1 MPMSNPFEYGT
12 AVTGA
17 SFCNRKKEIRDL
29 RNSMDSA
36 ERVFVYSE
44 RRMGKTSLI
53 MNLRKLLDQ
62 KSYVLAYV
70 DLFATESEES
80 FATAT
85 AKALTNALESK
96 TDRVLTVAKRLFSR
110 FTPSL
115 SVDEEGKP
123 QLTLGMSRNLEVKES
138 IEEVLRAPA
147 KIAAET
153 ARKVIVVFDEFQRI
167 MDYDSGDRVE
177 RSLRSIIQTQPEVG
191 YIFMG
196 SRKHL
201 IRDMFLNQS
210 RPLYRSAG
218 HYPLGPIDVSH
229 WQSFIRNKFSQA
241 DKEIS
246 AQLVDQLCTYTE
258 GHPSYTQQLCH
269 AIWGRV
275 DEGRTVKHSDV
286 EMGVQQL
293 LQRESYA
300 YTILWESLPL
310 NPRRLLR
317 GLALEH
323 SPVATFSSAFASK
336 YSLGSGSS
344 IQRAAEG
351 LEERDVI
358 ERDQKRYFI
367 VDRFFKI
374 WLRKRESTLGL
385 A

>member
-1 MPMSNPFEYGT
+1 
-12 AVTGA
+12 
-17 SFCNRKKEIRDL
+17 
-29 RNSMDSA
+29 MDSA

-167 MDYDSGDRVE
+167 MDYDSGIGSNAPYAASFRPN
-177 RSLRSIIQTQPEVG
+177 LRSATSLWAAVSTSSGTCSSTSQSDG
-191 YIFMG
+191 C
-196 SRKHL
+196 
-201 IRDMFLNQS
+201 MFALRENASVCQS
-210 RPLYRSAG
+210 
-218 HYPLGPIDVSH
+218 V
-229 WQSFIRNKFSQA
+229 
-241 DKEIS
+241 
-246 AQLVDQLCTYTE
+246 
-258 GHPSYTQQLCH
+258 
-269 AIWGRV
+269 
-275 DEGRTVKHSDV
+275 
-286 EMGVQQL
+286 
-293 LQRESYA
+293 
-300 YTILWESLPL
+300 
-310 NPRRLLR
+310 
-317 GLALEH
+317 
-323 SPVATFSSAFASK
+323 
-336 YSLGSGSS
+336 
-344 IQRAAEG
+344 
-351 LEERDVI
+351 
-358 ERDQKRYFI
+358 
-367 VDRFFKI
+367 
-374 WLRKRESTLGL
+374 
-385 A
+385 